1 VYYRLIIYIY
11 KIDSPIGKTMRKSN
25 KGRIRAEKTQIILQ
39 AAETEFVKHGYKGTS
54 IQAISDAAGLPKANL
69 LYYFP
74 SKEKLYDALLKN
86 IISIWNQAFT
96 EITEEDDPAKTLE
109 QYIHSKVEQAIH
121 YPNASKI
128 FAAEIIQGAPNLN
141 EYLRTE
147 TRTWLK
153 DSCKIIDS
161 WIAQGK
167 MKKVDPEKLI
177 FLIWSSTQHYATY
190 QAELLLITDKPEYLQ
205 KDITQISTFLCEMV
219 LSGCGLTASK

>member
-1 VYYRLIIYIY
+1 
-11 KIDSPIGKTMRKSN
+11 MRKSN
-25 KGRIRAEKTQIILQ
+25 KGRIRAEKTQIILK

-96 EITEEDDPAKTLE
+96 EISEQDDPAKTLE

-141 EYLRTE
+141 EYLRIE

-153 DSCKIIDS
+153 ESCKIINS
-161 WIAQGK
+161 WITQGK

-190 QAELLLITDKPEYLQ
+190 QAELLIITDKSQYLQ
-205 KDITQISTFLCEMV
+205 KDINDISDFLCDMV
-219 LSGCGLTASK
+219 LSGCGLTASKKRIDQ

>member
-1 VYYRLIIYIY
+1 
-11 KIDSPIGKTMRKSN
+11 MRKSN
-25 KGRIRAEKTQIILQ
+25 KGRIRAEKTKIILQ
-39 AAETEFVKHGYKGTS
+39 AAEIEFVKHGYKGTS

-86 IISIWNQAFT
+86 IISIWNEAFT
-96 EITEEDDPAKTLE
+96 EITEQDDPAKTLE
-109 QYIHSKVEQAIH
+109 LYIHSKVEQAIR

-128 FAAEIIQGAPNLN
+128 FAAEIIQGAPNLKT
-141 EYLRTE
+141 YLQLE

-153 DSCKIIDS
+153 QSCKIIES
-161 WIAQGK
+161 WIDQGK

-190 QAELLLITDKPEYLQ
+190 QAELLIITDKPQYLQ
-205 KDITQISTFLCEMV
+205 QDITEISAFLCNMV
-219 LSGCGLTASK
+219 LSGCGLSSSR

>member
-1 VYYRLIIYIY
+1 MYYRLIIYIY